1 MTIAYSLIYNIIERI
16 AICVKSV
23 KAHILSLSS
32 IKIDNMT
39 ELRKILSANMKAYR
53 TELGYSQAK
62 LAELVNTATNYI
74 AQIENGKRFPTDKM
88 LEKIAFALE
97 KRAYELFSVANYE
110 KKIEKDWQ
118 TQILNDLAHYIQER
132 INKLTIVG

>member
-1 MTIAYSLIYNIIERI
+1 
-16 AICVKSV
+16 
-23 KAHILSLSS
+23 
-32 IKIDNMT
+32 MT

-53 TELGYSQAK
+53 TELGFSQAK

-88 LEKIAFALE
+88 LEKIASALQL
-97 KRAYELFSVANYE
+97 KAHELFSIVPYE

-118 TQILNDLAHYIQER
+118 TQVLTDLEHFIHAR
-132 INKLTIVG
+132 ISELKQ